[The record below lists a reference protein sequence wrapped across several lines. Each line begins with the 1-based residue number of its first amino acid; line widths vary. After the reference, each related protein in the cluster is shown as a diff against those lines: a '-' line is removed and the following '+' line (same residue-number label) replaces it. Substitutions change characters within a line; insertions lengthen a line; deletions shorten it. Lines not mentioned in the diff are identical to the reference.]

1 MSSVAGAMVAA
12 SQAQTQTSLAATFL
26 KQNAS
31 AEAGLVAVLEQNAE
45 MVAAAAKAPPAA
57 GMGGRVDVTA

>member
-1 MSSVAGAMVAA
+1 MVNINNSFAKDP
-12 SQAQTQTSLAATFL
+12 TFL

-45 MVAAAAKAPPAA
+45 MAAAAAKAPPAG
-57 GMGGRVDVTA
+57 GMGARLDVSV

>member
-1 MSSVAGAMVAA
+1 MSSVAAAMAGF

-31 AEAGLVAVLEQNAE
+31 AEAGLVAMLEQNAASAT
-45 MVAAAAKAPPAA
+45 AAANAPPA
-57 GMGGRVDVTA
+57 GMGGALDVTV

>member
-1 MSSVAGAMVAA
+1 M
-12 SQAQTQTSLAATFL
+12 QTTLAATFL

-45 MVAAAAKAPPAA
+45 MAAAAAKAPPAG
-57 GMGGRVDVTA
+57 GMGARLDVSV